1 MQKQIENKKVWYFN
15 SNTRTI
21 QTIGGINSVPE
32 GEFDIL
38 KIIQIGISG
47 SVRCYAI
54 QDSQAE
60 NFFQGYNRI
69 ATEKQIDE
77 CLTRVFDLL
86 DGDTSK
92 FISKWES

>member
-15 SNTRTI
+15 AKSRTI
-21 QTIGGINSVPE
+21 QTIGGITSVPE

-47 SVRCYAI
+47 NVRCYAI
-54 QDSQAE
+54 QDSQVE
-60 NFFQGYNRI
+60 NFFIGYNRI

-77 CLTRVFDLL
+77 CLTRTFDLL
-86 DGDTSK
+86 DGDTSNFK
-92 FISKWES
+92 SKWEI